1 MAGLGMKSSVYCF
14 NGNRLE
20 FLMCCVSTFVQLPQ
34 IPQVNFLKTYLGYL
48 LL

>member
-20 FLMCCVSTFVQLPQ
+20 FLMCCVSTFVQ